1 MHLTKEERYIRRRLR
16 QRENRPE
23 NSTVAVDL
31 FADMACQ
38 YCHKAYWIAARGLI
52 LFKETALKEDGK
64 ASARITDIIETRL
77 K

>member
-16 QRENRPE
+16 QARKQAREFYYCRN
-23 NSTVAVDL
+23 L

-52 LFKETALKEDGK
+52 LSKETALKEDGK
-64 ASARITDIIETRL
+64 ASARITDSIETRL